1 MVHQEKHFTGS
12 QTIRDIVIGMAD
24 GLTVPFALTAGLT
37 AVATNGIIITAGL
50 AEIIAG
56 SIAMGLG
63 GYLAG
68 ITDFQHYQAELKREY
83 WEVEHLPEKE
93 KEEVKEILAEYG
105 ISEVH
110 QESIVTE
117 MAKDPKK
124 WVDFM
129 MRFEL
134 NLDKPEVNQ
143 AKKSASVIAV
153 SYVVGGLVP
162 LSAYFFTPDPITGLY
177 YSAVVTLLALFIFGY
192 FKSKF
197 TGQPAMNGA
206 LKTTL
211 IGALASAAAF
221 FIARLIS

>member
-1 MVHQEKHFTGS
+1 MIHQEKHFTGS

-50 AEIIAG
+50 AEIVAG

-68 ITDFQHYQAELKREY
+68 ITDFQHYQSELKREF

-105 ISEVH
+105 ISEQH
-110 QESIVTE
+110 HDSIVKE

-129 MRFEL
+129 MSFEL
-134 NLDKPEVNQ
+134 NLDEPEVNQ
-143 AKKSASVIAV
+143 AKKSASVIAI

-177 YSAVVTLLALFIFGY
+177 YSAAVTLLALFTFGY

-197 TGQPAMNGA
+197 TGQPALNGA

-221 FIARLIS
+221 FIARLIA

>member
-1 MVHQEKHFTGS
+1 
-12 QTIRDIVIGMAD
+12 MAD

-37 AVATNGIIITAGL
+37 GAVNSNVLIITAGM
-50 AEIIAG
+50 AEIVAG

-68 ITDFQHYQAELKREY
+68 ITDYQHYQSELKREY
-83 WEVEHLPEKE
+83 WEVENLPEKE
-93 KEEVKEILAEYG
+93 KDEVKEILSEYG
-105 ISEVH
+105 ISKEY
-110 QESIVTE
+110 QEGIVND

-134 NLDKPEVNQ
+134 NLEEPEVHQ

-162 LSAYFFTPDPITGLY
+162 LSAYFFTPDPLTGLY
-177 YSAVVTLLALFIFGY
+177 YSVGVTLIALFSFGY

-197 TGQPAMNGA
+197 TGQPPVKGA

-221 FIARLIS
+221 FRDQTPLDRVKT